1 MYYQMF
7 DRNGDGKITA
17 DELKTVM
24 HNLGETLTDEEIDQV
39 YMCLLFFLVCMFVCY
54 FRSVSFVCL
63 CVFCLTPVLLTVLSS
78 AYLFVCSSVRLYPM
92 SFLLKILF
100 VSRLCW
106 LKLLV
111 CMHSFPVCFDGRF
124 VKKSSLTLFLIIV

>member
-1 MYYQMF
+1 MYYQVF

-63 CVFCLTPVLLTVLSS
+63 CVFCLAPVLLTVLSS
-78 AYLFVCSSVRLYPM
+78 AYLFVCSSLRLYPM
-92 SFLLKILF
+92 CFLPKLLF

-111 CMHSFPVCFDGRF
+111 CTCFPRM
-124 VKKSSLTLFLIIV
+124 LRR